1 MPPGLTPIHKR
12 SVLLFL
18 DRVYSI
24 DTQEMFF
31 RLLEQAF
38 LPDLRTAC
46 ILDQVQLYS

>member
-1 MPPGLTPIHKR
+1 MSGMPPGLTPIHKR

-31 RLLEQAF
+31 RCVRSAGAL
-38 LPDLRTAC
+38 TN
-46 ILDQVQLYS
+46 